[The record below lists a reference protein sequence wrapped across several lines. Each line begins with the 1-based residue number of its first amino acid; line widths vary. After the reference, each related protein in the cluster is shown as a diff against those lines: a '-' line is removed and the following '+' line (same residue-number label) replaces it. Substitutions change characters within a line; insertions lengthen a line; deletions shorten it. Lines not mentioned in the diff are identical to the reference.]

1 MRPVK
6 KRLWIVKK
14 RQTVRVRAQRRE
26 IPGKKSSLGTLYH
39 LMAQVWRILYSQ
51 QQRQQK
57 EPQELGGLK
66 ITPTGALQHYKTA
79 LKRSLVNIL
88 TTVVTQHVTLSA
100 FHFSL
105 PTKNIM
111 EKKKKKKKQQPLQIK
126 LSISEKKYY
135 GALATTARSIPVYL
149 VVN

>member
-111 EKKKKKKKQQPLQIK
+111 GLFFNESWPTETGDDKTRRKRIVFSK
-126 LSISEKKYY
+126 LTSWRAYSTSFS
-135 GALATTARSIPVYL
+135 L
-149 VVN
+149 

>member
-88 TTVVTQHVTLSA
+88 TTAVTLSA

-105 PTKNIM
+105 PKKNIM
-111 EKKKKKKKQQPLQIK
+111 IGPQRLGMIK
-126 LSISEKKYY
+126 HVEN
-135 GALATTARSIPVYL
+135 G
-149 VVN
+149 